1 MSLLA
6 TERKMEEI
14 RDLIFKEAKKEEEM
28 VNLSKF
34 DVQAFTDTQDFSW
47 TLDNI
52 KKEVKTGWKLFSV
65 TTDDEI
71 VAAVLLKKDGDTLFT
86 KNTPI
91 KMAFQGNGFSHQI
104 KEFYEVEA
112 KKMHINKVI
121 NYCPVDN
128 FRMIALNESHGYKR
142 TGKAFGLSNNIIEW
156 VKVL

>member
-1 MSLLA
+1 
-6 TERKMEEI
+6 MEE
-14 RDLIFKEAKKEEEM
+14 LKSLVFKEAKKEEEV

-34 DVQAFTDTQDFSW
+34 DIQAFTDTQDFSW

-52 KKEVKTGWKLFSV
+52 KKEVKTGWKLYSV
-65 TTDDEI
+65 MTDEEI
-71 VAAVLLKKDGDTLFT
+71 VAAVLMRKDGDTLFT

-104 KEFYEVEA
+104 KNFYETEA
-112 KKMHINKVI
+112 KKQNIHRLI

-142 TGKAFGLSNNIIEW
+142 TGNAFGVSNNIIEW

>member
-1 MSLLA
+1 
-6 TERKMEEI
+6 MEE
-14 RDLIFKEAKKEEEM
+14 LKPLVFKEAKKEEEV

-34 DVQAFTDTQDFSW
+34 DIQAFTDTEDFSW

-52 KKEVKTGWKLFSV
+52 KKEVKTGWKLYSV
-65 TTDDEI
+65 TTSDEI
-71 VAAVLLKKDGDTLFT
+71 VAAVLLRKEGDTLFT

-104 KEFYEVEA
+104 KNFYEEEA
-112 KKMHINKVI
+112 KKQHIRRVV

-142 TGKAFGLSNNIIEW
+142 TGNAFGLSNNIIEW

>member
-1 MSLLA
+1 
-6 TERKMEEI
+6 
-14 RDLIFKEAKKEEEM
+14 M

-34 DVQAFTDTQDFSW
+34 DMQAFTDTQDFSW
-47 TLDNI
+47 SLDNI
-52 KKEVKTGWKLFSV
+52 KKEVRTGWKLFSV
-65 TTDDEI
+65 MTDDEI
-71 VAAVLLKKDGDTLFT
+71 VAAVLMKKDGDTLFT

-112 KKMHINKVI
+112 KKQQIARVV

-142 TGKAFGLSNNIIEW
+142 TGKAL
-156 VKVL
+156 V

>member
-1 MSLLA
+1 MD
-6 TERKMEEI
+6 EEI
-14 RDLIFKEAKKEEEM
+14 SDLVFKEAKKEEEV

-34 DVQAFTDTQDFSW
+34 DIQAFTDAQDFSW
-47 TLDNI
+47 NLDNI
-52 KKEVKTGWKLFSV
+52 KKEVKTGWKLYSV
-65 TTDDEI
+65 TTDNEI

-104 KEFYEVEA
+104 KNFYEVEA
-112 KKMHINKVI
+112 KKLQIRKVI

-142 TGKAFGLSNNIIEW
+142 TGQSFGINQNIIEW

>member
-1 MSLLA
+1 MD
-6 TERKMEEI
+6 EI
-14 RDLIFKEAKKEEEM
+14 KDLVFREAKKEEEV

-34 DVQAFTDTQDFSW
+34 DIQAFTDTQDFSW
-47 TLDNI
+47 SLDNI
-52 KKEVKTGWKLFSV
+52 KKEVKTGWKLYSV
-65 TTDDEI
+65 TTDEEI
-71 VAAVLLKKDGDTLFT
+71 VAAVLVKKDGDTLFT

-104 KEFYEVEA
+104 KNFYESEA
-112 KKMHINKVI
+112 KRLQINRLV

-142 TGKAFGLSNNIIEW
+142 TGKAMGISNNIIEW

>member
-1 MSLLA
+1 
-6 TERKMEEI
+6 ME
-14 RDLIFKEAKKEEEM
+14 DLKPLVFKEAKKEEEV
-28 VNLSKF
+28 VNLSRF
-34 DVQAFTDTQDFSW
+34 DIQAFTDTQDFSW

-52 KKEVKTGWKLFSV
+52 KKEVKTGWELFSV
-65 TTDDEI
+65 MTDNEI
-71 VAAVLLKKDGDTLFT
+71 VAAVLMRKEDDTLFT

-104 KEFYEVEA
+104 KHFYEEEA
-112 KKMHINKVI
+112 KKHQIHRVV

-142 TGKAFGLSNNIIEW
+142 TGNAFGVNNNIIEW

>member
-1 MSLLA
+1 
-6 TERKMEEI
+6 MEEK
-14 RDLIFKEAKKEEEM
+14 LPLTFKEAKKEDEI

-34 DVQAFTDTQDFSW
+34 DIQAFTDAQDFSW
-47 TLDNI
+47 TLDNL

-65 TTDDEI
+65 MTDDEI
-71 VAAVLLKKDGDTLFT
+71 VAAVLLKKDGDTLLT

-91 KMAFQGNGFSHQI
+91 KMAFQGNGFSHMI
-104 KEFYEVEA
+104 KNFYEGEA
-112 KKMHINKVI
+112 AKSQTRKIF

-142 TGKAFGLSNNIIEW
+142 TGKSFGISQNIIEW

>member
-1 MSLLA
+1 
-6 TERKMEEI
+6 MEDKNI
-14 RDLIFKEAKKEEEM
+14 DLVFKEAKKEEEV

-34 DVQAFTDTQDFSW
+34 DIQAFTDTQDFSW
-47 TLDNI
+47 SLDNI
-52 KKEVKTGWKLFSV
+52 KKEVKTGWKLYSV
-65 TTDDEI
+65 LTDDEI
-71 VAAVLLKKDGDTLFT
+71 VAAVLMKKDGETLLT

-104 KEFYEVEA
+104 KNFYEVEA
-112 KKMHINKVI
+112 KRQLITRVI

-142 TGKAFGLSNNIIEW
+142 TGNAFGLANNIIEW

>member
-1 MSLLA
+1 
-6 TERKMEEI
+6 MEDKNI
-14 RDLIFKEAKKEEEM
+14 DLVFKEAKKEEEV

-34 DVQAFTDTQDFSW
+34 DIQAFTDTQDFSW
-47 TLDNI
+47 SLDNI
-52 KKEVKTGWKLFSV
+52 KKEVKTGWKLYSV
-65 TTDDEI
+65 TIEDEI
-71 VAAVLLKKDGDTLFT
+71 VAAVLMKKDSDTLFT

-104 KEFYEVEA
+104 KNFYELEA
-112 KKMHINKVI
+112 KKLQIAKVI

-142 TGKAFGLSNNIIEW
+142 TGNAFGLANNIIEW

>member
-1 MSLLA
+1 
-6 TERKMEEI
+6 ME
-14 RDLIFKEAKKEEEM
+14 DLKPLVFKEAKKEEDV
-28 VNLSKF
+28 VNLSRF
-34 DVQAFTDTQDFSW
+34 DIQAFTDTQDFSW

-65 TTDDEI
+65 MTDNEI
-71 VAAVLLKKDGDTLFT
+71 VAAVLMRKEDDTLFT

-104 KEFYEVEA
+104 KHFYEEEA
-112 KKMHINKVI
+112 KKHQIHRVV

-128 FRMIALNESHGYKR
+128 FRMIALNESHEYKR
-142 TGKAFGLSNNIIEW
+142 TGNAFGVNNNIIEW